1 MESDKKNLEV
11 ALELKVANAEQL
23 KGQLNAREHEME
35 VLMQKFQDEVLN
47 IDREVERERKERE
60 EVMEMHFV
68 AKRRLVNDMREKE
81 ERW

>member
-11 ALELKVANAEQL
+11 ALELKVTNAKQL
-23 KGQLNAREHEME
+23 KGQLSAREHEME

-68 AKRRLVNDMREKE
+68 AKQRLMNDMREKE